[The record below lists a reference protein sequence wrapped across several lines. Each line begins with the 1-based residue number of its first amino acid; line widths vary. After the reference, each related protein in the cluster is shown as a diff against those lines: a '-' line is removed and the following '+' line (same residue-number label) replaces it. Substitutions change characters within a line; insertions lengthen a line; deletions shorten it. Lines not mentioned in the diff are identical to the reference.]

1 MMDRESDQLSAL
13 VEAVRAS
20 TKYRDVSQELISRIA
35 AQELHKRRSVKEAL
49 KATKNKLH
57 QVGGAYLDT
66 REHYARWLEELSL
79 AARTGQRERLLELC
93 STIMTY
99 HASSR
104 ERVPILTQFYAQIFH
119 ELPPIR
125 TILDIACGFN
135 PLAIPWMPLAEE
147 GVAYFY
153 AYDIYHSMMD
163 FLQAWLAIMRVG
175 GSAQVCD
182 VLQTCPTQQ
191 ADVAFLL
198 KAIPCLEQVD
208 KMAGRRLLR
217 QIHARNLVVSF
228 PVQSL
233 GGRSKGMLEH
243 YEAHFRALIGN
254 EGTWEVKKLVF
265 DTELVFVIKK

>member
-1 MMDRESDQLSAL
+1 MMDREHEQLTAL
-13 VEAVRAS
+13 VEAVLAS

-35 AQELHKRRSVKEAL
+35 EQELRKRRSVKEAL

-66 REHYARWLEELSL
+66 REYYARWLEELTL
-79 AARTGQRERLLELC
+79 AKRTGERERLLELC
-93 STIMTY
+93 SAIMTY
-99 HASSR
+99 HASTR
-104 ERVPILTQFYAQIFH
+104 ERIPMLTQFYAQIFR

-125 TILDIACGFN
+125 TMLDIACGLN
-135 PLAIPWMPLAEE
+135 PLAMPWMPLAEE
-147 GVAYFY
+147 GAAYY

-163 FLQAWLAIMRVG
+163 FLQAWLAIMRVR
-175 GSAQVCD
+175 GSAQVYD

-208 KMAGRRLLR
+208 KMAGYRLLHE
-217 QIHARNLVVSF
+217 INARNLVVSF
-228 PVQSL
+228 PMQSL
-233 GGRSKGMLEH
+233 GGRNKGMLEH

-254 EGTWEVKKLVF
+254 EAQWEVKRLVF
-265 DTELVFVIKK
+265 DTELVFVVRK